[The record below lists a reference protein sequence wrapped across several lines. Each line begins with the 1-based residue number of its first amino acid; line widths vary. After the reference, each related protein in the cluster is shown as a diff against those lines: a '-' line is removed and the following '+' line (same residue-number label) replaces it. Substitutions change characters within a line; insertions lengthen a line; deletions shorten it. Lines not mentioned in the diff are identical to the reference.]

1 MKEQLHNQPQL
12 FRELLEIASEH
23 LSIPIYLVEKD
34 YYISHVLRALS
45 QSSYCDQIVFKG
57 GTSLS
62 KAYQLIDRFSE
73 DVDFAVISGE
83 MTGNQVKGLLSRLM
97 KEVTR
102 DLTEIIDFLDIS
114 KGSKFRKQ
122 AFSYE
127 SLLDWGQKSS
137 PVSARVIVEISAF
150 ANPFPYEKRRLE
162 PLVTTF
168 LKHRGL
174 DSFIAQYGLEAFEL
188 NILSLEQTL
197 CEKLVSLIRFS
208 MADDDM
214 VSLSSKIRHFYDIN
228 ALLQLERVEQYVQ
241 SQDFLKDMEKL
252 IRHDQK
258 AFDEPEAWK
267 TLSDIEEAPIIK
279 NFSSMWNAGLA
290 LVYERNLSLMAYKP
304 LPSRNQIEVIFLSL
318 IERLRNITL

>member
-1 MKEQLHNQPQL
+1 
-12 FRELLEIASEH
+12 
-23 LSIPIYLVEKD
+23 
-34 YYISHVLRALS
+34 
-45 QSSYCDQIVFKG
+45 
-57 GTSLS
+57 
-62 KAYQLIDRFSE
+62 
-73 DVDFAVISGE
+73 

-102 DLTEIIDFLDIS
+102 DLIEINDFQNAS

-127 SLLDWGQKSS
+127 PLLDWGQKSS
-137 PVSARVIVEISAF
+137 PVSTRVIVEISAF

-168 LKHRGL
+168 LKHRGM
-174 DSFIAQYGLEAFEL
+174 DTFIAQYGLEDFEL
-188 NILSLEQTL
+188 NVLSLEQTL

-228 ALLQLERVEQYVQ
+228 ALLQLARVEHYAQ
-241 SQDFLKDMEKL
+241 SQGFLKDMEEL

-267 TLSDIEEAPIIK
+267 SLSDIKEALIIK
-279 NFSSMWNAGLA
+279 NFSAMWNSRLA
-290 LVYERNLSLMAYKP
+290 LVYERNLSLIAYKP
-304 LPSRNQIEVIFLSL
+304 IPSRNQIEVIFLSL
-318 IERLRNITL
+318 IERLRNIIL